1 MESAG
6 SYDPLGACA
15 LPLLISKMSIAAL
28 RAEVRK
34 ANTAYRNGEPIMS
47 DQAYDQLIK
56 QLSEKAPHAP
66 EVDHDATVL
75 LSLDN
80 QPFDY
85 WYSTLPVDTTMVVQP
100 KIDGCT
106 LALRYLDG
114 ELVSA
119 WTRSGRCAMATAL
132 LVPSIPRAI
141 KATGT
146 VEVHGELYGM
156 DFSSSQKA
164 AARALN
170 RRPSGIGLLFS
181 AFRLVGAS
189 GSESCSMEHLRRFG
203 FDVPDTLVCTYP
215 RQVKDLHK
223 KWLDGE
229 LFCGWPTDGIVVKV
243 FDLAVQRE
251 IGENSK
257 APLWALAMKRY
268 A

>member
-1 MESAG
+1 MSVES
-6 SYDPLGACA
+6 
-15 LPLLISKMSIAAL
+15 L
-28 RAEVRK
+28 RKAVRK
-34 ANTAYRNGEPIMS
+34 ANTAYRNGEHCMS
-47 DQAYDQLIK
+47 DASYDQLLQ
-56 QLSEKAPHAP
+56 QLREKAPHAP
-66 EVDHDATVL
+66 ELNSDAVAL

-85 WYSTLPVDTTMVVQP
+85 WYMSLPVDTTLVVQP
-100 KIDGCT
+100 KIDGCSVG
-106 LALRYLDG
+106 LRYVEGQLRD
-114 ELVSA
+114 A

-141 KATGT
+141 RATGT

-170 RRPSGIGLLFS
+170 RRPSGNGLLFS
-181 AFRLVGAS
+181 AYRLVGAS
-189 GSESCSMEHLRRFG
+189 GSESCSLERLRRFG
-203 FDVPDTLVCTYP
+203 FDVPDTLVCTFP

-243 FDLAVQRE
+243 FDLAVQQE
-251 IGENSK
+251 IGENQI
-257 APLWALAMKRY
+257 APFWALAMKRY